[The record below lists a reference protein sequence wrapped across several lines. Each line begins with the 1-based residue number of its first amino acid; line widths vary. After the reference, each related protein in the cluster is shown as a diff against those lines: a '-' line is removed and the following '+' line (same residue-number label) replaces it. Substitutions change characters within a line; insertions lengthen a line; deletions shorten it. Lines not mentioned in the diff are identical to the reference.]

1 MKKLVLGSLILGS
14 LVLGGCVAKNEN
26 NEVIGLKGAI
36 TGAVYKP
43 EIIVDVYEVVVKG
56 VSTFM
61 TKEQIEATK
70 LDKLDA
76 VIRYVYSVTKEG
88 NKVVRENA
96 ELNLNSNTS
105 F

>member
-1 MKKLVLGSLILGS
+1 MKKLVLAS
-14 LVLGGCVAKNEN
+14 LVLASLVFGGCVAKNAN

-36 TGAVYKP
+36 SGAVYKP
-43 EIIVDVYEVVVKG
+43 DIIVDIYEVVANG

-61 TKEQIEATK
+61 SKEQIEDAK

-76 VIRYVYSVTKEG
+76 VIRYAYSVTKEG
-88 NKVVRENA
+88 NKVVKENA

>member
-14 LVLGGCVAKNEN
+14 LVLSGCIAKNAN

-36 TGAVYKP
+36 SGAIYKP
-43 EIIVDVYEVVVKG
+43 DIIVDVYEVVVKG
-56 VSTFM
+56 ASTFM
-61 TKEQIEATK
+61 SKEQIEAAK

-76 VIRYVYSVTKEG
+76 VIRYAYSVTKEG
-88 NKVVRENA
+88 NKVVKEPA